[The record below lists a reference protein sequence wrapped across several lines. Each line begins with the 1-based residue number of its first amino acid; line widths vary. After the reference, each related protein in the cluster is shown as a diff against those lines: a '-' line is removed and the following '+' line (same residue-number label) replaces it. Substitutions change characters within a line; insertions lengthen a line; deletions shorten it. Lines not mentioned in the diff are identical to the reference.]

1 MRAEPVS
8 KCTLPSL
15 PSEAWAKAAGPS
27 AASPSNDSHRADPE
41 LRDHRCP
48 PRVPCLAIGL
58 YRYHVARDV
67 RTAVAGAHGA
77 LLLAQADSPFVLSDV
92 KLALL
97 DSLAPEHPV
106 VVLQHLGL
114 PDERV
119 TALELAENLLVV
131 GRTDEVP
138 AICRTLI
145 DRFTRAGMGGSAM
158 TALAF
163 LRETVATG
171 HATPALV
178 RHVHEF
184 LRDVSRNEASSP
196 GQPVLRLEE

>member
-1 MRAEPVS
+1 MKLSISDDATRTLISFNMGLCHRGLGHIDEAIQALSAATAEYEMLGMDVNLARS
-8 KCTLPSL
+8 RWSL
-15 PSEAWAKAAGPS
+15 ATTVNSAGRCSEAIPMF
-27 AASPSNDSHRADPE
+27 
-41 LRDHRCP
+41 
-48 PRVPCLAIGL
+48 
-58 YRYHVARDV
+58 
-67 RTAVAGAHGA
+67 RTAWKELESLGMESDAA
-77 LLLAQADSPFVLSDV
+77 LS
-92 KLALL
+92 
-97 DSLAPEHPV
+97 
-106 VVLQHLGL
+106 
-114 PDERV
+114 
-119 TALELAENLLVV
+119 ALELAETLLVV

-184 LRDVSRNEASSP
+184 LRDVSRTDASSP
-196 GQPVLRLEE
+196 VQPVLRLEE

>member
-1 MRAEPVS
+1 MLGMDVNLAR
-8 KCTLPSL
+8 CRWSL
-15 PSEAWAKAAGPS
+15 ATTVNSAGRSSDAIPMFRTAWKELESLGMESEA
-27 AASPSNDSHRADPE
+27 
-41 LRDHRCP
+41 
-48 PRVPCLAIGL
+48 
-58 YRYHVARDV
+58 
-67 RTAVAGAHGA
+67 A
-77 LLLAQADSPFVLSDV
+77 L
-92 KLALL
+92 
-97 DSLAPEHPV
+97 
-106 VVLQHLGL
+106 
-114 PDERV
+114 
-119 TALELAENLLVV
+119 TALELAETLLVV

-184 LRDVSRNEASSP
+184 LRDVSRTEAGSP
-196 GQPVLRLEE
+196 AQHVLRLEE